1 VCGERESVRSVSVC
15 VAARSW
21 SARSTTWTSSSSTS
35 SAANSTSL
43 WSFAPSVQCFRGGL
57 IFEALVSLSFML
69 KDLLGPVTRE
79 EKKTKKQLMNVFRR
93 KVVTLDST
101 SPNVFRVCVCV
112 CVCVCVRAR
121 ACVCVCVCFHVCV
134 CACVYWTSPNVFR
147 RKLEVNLVLYPLSA
161 SLLLSSLELSDTK
174 VDEPQMR
181 ALLSLEPPHISAKKL
196 SDRSFALSLFLSLSH
211 AVPLSLGRSLSV
223 FIPLSL
229 CLFLSVS
236 LCLSLNPSS
245 TKNEN
250 PKPETR
256 DPRPETRNLK
266 PEA

>member
-1 VCGERESVRSVSVC
+1 MCVCAECLSVLFVYVCVCVLKERVCAERESVRSVSVC

-112 CVCVCVRAR
+112 CVCVCAR
-121 ACVCVCVCFHVCV
+121 APVCVCVCASMCVCV
-134 CACVYWTSPNVFR
+134 RVCTGRHPTSFAASS
-147 RKLEVNLVLYPLSA
+147 KSTWCFTL
-161 SLLLSSLELSDTK
+161 SLLLYYS
-174 VDEPQMR
+174 Q
-181 ALLSLEPPHISAKKL
+181 
-196 SDRSFALSLFLSLSH
+196 ALS
-211 AVPLSLGRSLSV
+211 
-223 FIPLSL
+223 
-229 CLFLSVS
+229 
-236 LCLSLNPSS
+236 
-245 TKNEN
+245 
-250 PKPETR
+250 
-256 DPRPETRNLK
+256 
-266 PEA
+266 